1 MQHSALRQKTAETNS
16 MHLSKGK
23 QVTIIVLLL
32 LIIDQAVKL
41 WIKTHMTLGESISV
55 FGSWFQIYFIE
66 NNGMAFGM
74 QLGGTLGKLALS
86 SLRLV
91 LIGFIIYYIVKL
103 IKMDASR
110 GILTGMALIL
120 VGAMGNIVDSM
131 FYGLIFNESSFT
143 SVASIFPDEGGY
155 APFLFGKVVDMLY
168 FPLVDTTL
176 PDWVPFWGG
185 EHFIFFRPIFNIA
198 DSCITIGVGYLLI
211 FHRKFFLK

>member
-41 WIKTHMTLGESISV
+41 WIKTHMTLGESIPV

-74 QLGGTLGKLALS
+74 QLGGTFGKFALS

-131 FYGLIFNESSFT
+131 FYGLIFNESTFT
-143 SVASIFPDEGGY
+143 SAASIFPDGGGY

>member
-1 MQHSALRQKTAETNS
+1 

-41 WIKTHMTLGESISV
+41 WIKTHMTLGESIPV

-74 QLGGTLGKLALS
+74 QLGRTFGKFALS

-131 FYGLIFNESSFT
+131 FYGLIFNESTFT
-143 SVASIFPDEGGY
+143 SAASIFPDEGGY

>member
-1 MQHSALRQKTAETNS
+1 MQHSALRQKIAETNS

-41 WIKTHMTLGESISV
+41 WIKTHMTLGESIPV

-74 QLGGTLGKLALS
+74 QLGGTFGKFALS

-131 FYGLIFNESSFT
+131 FYGLIFNESTFT
-143 SVASIFPDEGGY
+143 SAASIFPDGGGY

-211 FHRKFFLK
+211 FHRKFFLR

>member
-1 MQHSALRQKTAETNS
+1 

-32 LIIDQAVKL
+32 LIIDQVVKL
-41 WIKTHMTLGESISV
+41 WIKTHMTLGESIPV

-143 SVASIFPDEGGY
+143 SVASVFPDEGGY

-211 FHRKFFLK
+211 FHRKFFLR

>member
-1 MQHSALRQKTAETNS
+1 MQHSALRQKIAETNS

-41 WIKTHMTLGESISV
+41 WIKTHMTLGESIPV

-143 SVASIFPDEGGY
+143 SVASVFPDEGGY